1 MMEMLR
7 PSLLYSQSCKT
18 RRDALIFIGYRINAS
33 SSHRTAA
40 DAMQSAEDTLR
51 SYLLPHVGTAES
63 ESDKKIFFIG
73 YMVSNDMIKGKS
85 MR

>member
-1 MMEMLR
+1 MEMLR
-7 PSLLYSQSCKT
+7 PSLLFSQSCKT

-40 DAMQSAEDTLR
+40 DAMQSAEDTLK

-73 YMVSNDMIKGKS
+73 YMIQKLLNAALGKT
-85 MR
+85 